1 MQLLTEKANKTKV
14 KKSKLK
20 MAAGRKMSQKV
31 DRQVNTPGASRKLLA
46 AAPQHDDSLNS
57 QQGTKKAAM
66 GKKQKRLL
74 EKRVEKARY
83 IVANQQ
89 EKLKVNFLVYA

>member
-1 MQLLTEKANKTKV
+1 MQLLTEKASKPKG

-20 MAAGRKMSQKV
+20 MAAGKMSQKV
-31 DRQVNTPGASRKLLA
+31 DRLVNTPGASRKLLA

-57 QQGTKKAAM
+57 KQASKKAAM

-74 EKRVEKARY
+74 EKRVEKARH

-89 EKLKVNFLVYA
+89 QKLKVVFIVYA

>member
-20 MAAGRKMSQKV
+20 MAAGKMSQKV
-31 DRQVNTPGASRKLLA
+31 DRLVNTPGASRKLLA